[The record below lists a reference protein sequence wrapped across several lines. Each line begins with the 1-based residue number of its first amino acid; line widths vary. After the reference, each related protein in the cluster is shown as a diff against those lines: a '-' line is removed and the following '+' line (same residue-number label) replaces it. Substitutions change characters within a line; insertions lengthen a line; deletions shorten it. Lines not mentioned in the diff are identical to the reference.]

1 MLTTRGRRPPAPAS
15 PDRGHHV
22 AVPGAARRMREV
34 CVNTDWR
41 LTAVLAILLACVH
54 VDAQEAALE
63 RKAVLGGKVSVL
75 VPHDFMPMSQEMLN
89 VKYPSSNRPSLVY
102 TNPRASINIAL
113 DHKAMSLPADQLAA
127 AHQSV
132 ASAMKNLYPSA
143 QWFRNEI
150 RTINGRQFFLVDL
163 RTPAIDTEVRN
174 IILGTSLDDRLLLIS
189 FNVTRALEKDWMPTG
204 YKIVESIVV
213 K

>member
-1 MLTTRGRRPPAPAS
+1 MEKTMK
-15 PDRGHHV
+15 H
-22 AVPGAARRMREV
+22 
-34 CVNTDWR
+34 TDWR
-41 LTAVLAILLACVH
+41 LAAVLAILLAGVH
-54 VDAQEAALE
+54 VYAQDATLE
-63 RKAVLGGKVSVL
+63 RKVVLGGKVSIL
-75 VPHDFMPMSQEMLN
+75 VPRDFLPMTQEMLN

-132 ASAMKNLYPSA
+132 TSAMKNLYPSA

-150 RTINGRQFFLVDL
+150 RTINGRQFFLLDL

-174 IILGTSLDDRLLLIS
+174 IMLGTSLDDRLLLIS
-189 FNVTRALEKDWMPTG
+189 FNVTKALEKEWMPTG